1 MGYCVF
7 VNSTFFCISCYATM
21 LYGNKILREWGI
33 GGGRGGVYR
42 KEEEKDTTSLE
53 DHVHGTER
61 VLNTEEATIVI

>member
-1 MGYCVF
+1 
-7 VNSTFFCISCYATM
+7 M

-33 GGGRGGVYR
+33 GGGGGGVYR